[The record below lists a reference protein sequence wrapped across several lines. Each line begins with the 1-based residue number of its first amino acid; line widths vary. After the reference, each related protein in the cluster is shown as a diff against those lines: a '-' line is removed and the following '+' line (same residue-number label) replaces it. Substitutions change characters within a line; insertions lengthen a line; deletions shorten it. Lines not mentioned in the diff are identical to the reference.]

1 MTFSKRQNCSNGE
14 LINGCQ
20 GLWGGGGGYDYK
32 GIARGSFGGDV
43 LYPDYGGGNTNLPT
57 C

>member
-20 GLWGGGGGYDYK
+20 GLWGGGGYDYK

-43 LYPDYGGGNTNLPT
+43 LYPDYGGGNTNLPM